1 MGYTTDFSGSIRIDP
16 PLTKAEQIRVND
28 FAEER
33 HEGAEFPGIW
43 CQWVAT
49 EDGTELEWDGGEK
62 FYNSAAWMRWL
73 ISTYLADTGLA
84 THTLNGEI
92 DAQGEDPD
100 DRWRLYVVD
109 NVVSVETAEFVFGD
123 PVVEPEREVRRTFA
137 VTLDEQSG
145 RVADI
150 VEKVPST

>member
-1 MGYTTDFSGSIRIDP
+1 MGYTTTFAGSIRIDP

-43 CQWVAT
+43 CQWVPTA
-49 EDGTELEWDGGEK
+49 DGEALEWDGGEK
-62 FYNSAAWMRWL
+62 FYNATAWMKWL
-73 ISTYLADTGLA
+73 IDSYLADTGIQ

-92 DAQGEDPD
+92 DAQGEDAD
-100 DRWRLYVVD
+100 DVWRLYVED
-109 NVVSVETAEFVFGD
+109 NVVSVATGTIVYGD

-145 RVADI
+145 RIADI